1 MCYENILLHFVSY
14 LSLSITLFGY
24 GGVFILDYRVW
35 NVKWSVSK
43 LVRPMVCGVIVTAVV
58 LLYHVRVA

>member
-1 MCYENILLHFVSY
+1 MLHFVSY
-14 LSLSITLFGY
+14 LSLSITLFGH
-24 GGVFILDYRVW
+24 GGVFILDYWW

>member
-1 MCYENILLHFVSY
+1 MSY
-14 LSLSITLFGY
+14 LSLSITLFGH
-24 GGVFILDYRVW
+24 GGVFILDYWW

-58 LLYHVRVA
+58 LPYHVRVA